1 MFQLETVDHVRPTIK
16 VTANL
21 QKMKKIITRYIKPL
35 AFFLINFDHEGKCL
49 DVDEDGHLTLE
60 KIPQW

>member
-21 QKMKKIITRYIKPL
+21 QKKTIITRYIKSL
-35 AFFLINFDHEGKCL
+35 AIFLIKFDHEEKCL